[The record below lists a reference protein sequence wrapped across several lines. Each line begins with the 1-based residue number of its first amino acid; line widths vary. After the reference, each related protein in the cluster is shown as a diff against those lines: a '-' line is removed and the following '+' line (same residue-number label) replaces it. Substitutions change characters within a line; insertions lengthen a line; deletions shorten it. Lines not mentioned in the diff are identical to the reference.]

1 MVLVDEERNIELQQS
16 SWKPP
21 CKTKLKYK
29 HELWEKPSICPFCDR
44 PVEVVIDE
52 THNGRNI
59 NIRLPRGAIV
69 EPLFPK
75 IKTHATKTPPDSS
88 EETIDKQEILSW
100 SRRYDE
106 DHPWWNQEEKE
117 LGIKIRRTKKL
128 TKNDL
133 KRIVEWKFKTFPARK
148 TRISKLISQNTEEE
162 VAGISSKALG
172 IDSDSDL
179 FKMETLCRLEGVGP
193 ALASTI
199 LTFYNPADYG
209 IFDIHVCREFF
220 GETQIAPP
228 TTATYLLVLEK
239 LRLIAKQYGLQ
250 VRTVEKA
257 LFKKNLDE

>member
-1 MVLVDEERNIELQQS
+1 MVQVDEERNIKLQQS

-21 CKTKLKYK
+21 RKTKLKYK
-29 HELWEKPSICPFCDR
+29 YELWEKPSICPFCDR

-59 NIRLPRGAIV
+59 NIRLPRGAIAK
-69 EPLFPK
+69 PLFPK
-75 IKTHATKTPPDSS
+75 KVTQATKTQTNFI
-88 EETIDKQEILSW
+88 EETFGKQEILSW

-117 LGIKIRRTKKL
+117 VGNKIRRTKKL
-128 TKNDL
+128 TKTDL
-133 KRIVEWKFKTFPARK
+133 EKIVEWKFKTFPARK
-148 TRISKLISQNTEEE
+148 RRILKLISQNTEEE
-162 VAGISSKALG
+162 IAGISGKALG
-172 IDSDSDL
+172 IDSDTDL
-179 FKMETLCRLEGVGP
+179 FKTETLCRLQGVGP

-199 LTFYNPADYG
+199 LTFYNPVDYG

-220 GETQIAPP
+220 GKEHVPT
-228 TTATYLLVLEK
+228 TTATYMVVLEK
-239 LRLIAKQYGLQ
+239 LRRIAKQLGLE